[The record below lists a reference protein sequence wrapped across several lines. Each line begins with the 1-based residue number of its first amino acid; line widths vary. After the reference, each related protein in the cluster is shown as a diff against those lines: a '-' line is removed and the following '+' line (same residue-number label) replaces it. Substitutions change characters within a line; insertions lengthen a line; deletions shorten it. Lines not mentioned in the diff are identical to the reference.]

1 MQVTGIIAEY
11 NPFHNGHL
19 YQINKIR
26 TQSDARIIAV
36 MSGSFTQR
44 GEATLLDKWER
55 ARLAVLCGCDL
66 VLELPFVFACR
77 SAQDFARGGVAL
89 LSRLGIVDT
98 LAFGAEHDDITAL
111 TELAAELDKPAVQAR
126 LHQTV
131 GQGRS
136 YAQAITD
143 ILGTDNDTTCILHQ
157 PNNILALEYLRSLQ
171 LLSSPLKPLL
181 IARQGAGYH
190 EQSLAGTLAS
200 ATAIRHHLYNSGA
213 VKELQPSLPPAV
225 YERLRNITATE
236 LPQMNRLLL
245 PLQTKLLTSQIADLQ
260 ACYGVNEG
268 LENRI
273 CDCAR
278 QAADWTSLIR
288 AVTTKRYPS
297 SRIARTLMYL
307 LLGLSSAEMAAFT
320 GQGPLYARLL
330 AASPRGKELLHSIKI
345 HSSIPLLTK
354 TSQYLTSQKRCQ
366 NPADLPPLAAMLRYD
381 TLATDLRALTCP
393 AGTAR
398 NDFQQSPL
406 FLA

>member
-1 MQVTGIIAEY
+1 
-11 NPFHNGHL
+11 
-19 YQINKIR
+19 
-26 TQSDARIIAV
+26 
-36 MSGSFTQR
+36 
-44 GEATLLDKWER
+44 
-55 ARLAVLCGCDL
+55 
-66 VLELPFVFACR
+66 
-77 SAQDFARGGVAL
+77 
-89 LSRLGIVDT
+89 
-98 LAFGAEHDDITAL
+98 
-111 TELAAELDKPAVQAR
+111 
-126 LHQTV
+126 
-131 GQGRS
+131 
-136 YAQAITD
+136 
-143 ILGTDNDTTCILHQ
+143 
-157 PNNILALEYLRSLQ
+157 
-171 LLSSPLKPLL
+171 
-181 IARQGAGYH
+181 
-190 EQSLAGTLAS
+190 
-200 ATAIRHHLYNSGA
+200 
-213 VKELQPSLPPAV
+213 
-225 YERLRNITATE
+225 
-236 LPQMNRLLL
+236 MNRLLL

-278 QAADWTSLIR
+278 QAADWTSLVK

-307 LLGLSSAEMAAFT
+307 LLGLSSAEIAAFT

-330 AASPRGKELLHSIKI
+330 AASPRGKEMLHSIKI